1 MRRDMNIY
9 EDHDFSTRLAG
20 LVYHKLTDEVR
31 EVSERAQERLCALRS
46 RFPDLGDIQ
55 GDQPQDRRRVR
66 RTANLARAAVLSP
79 GAPGGEVPA
88 LVVDRSPGGM
98 SLWLDG
104 PLGEGS
110 VRLLRLGDGEQAEHV
125 WAEVRYCRPLASG
138 GWAAGCQVLGS
149 EWIREDEGTARVCR

>member
-1 MRRDMNIY
+1 MNNY
-9 EDHDFSTRLAG
+9 EDHDFSTRLTG

-46 RFPDLGDIQ
+46 RFPELEDLQ
-55 GDQPQDRRRVR
+55 GDQPQDRRRGR
-66 RTANLARAAVLSP
+66 RTASSARAAVLGP
-79 GAPGGEVPA
+79 GLPGGEVPA
-88 LVVDRSPGGM
+88 LVADRSPGGM

-110 VRLLRLGDGEQAEHV
+110 VLLLRLGEGEQPEHV
-125 WAEVRYCRPLASG
+125 WAQVRYCRPLPVG

-149 EWIREDEGTARVCR
+149 EWIREDEGAAQACR